1 MVLSKH
7 GGNLRGASLTCASS
21 FVPSVGGVP
30 CARTNTTSKPTAF
43 EVTSKRRK
51 GFPSETNVKRGER
64 VVGGRKELLEKLGR
78 NDPCPCGSGRRFQ
91 TLLHA
96 QRGVRRFRSRLLLL
110 GRRCGVVQGRPVDAL
125 CQPPN
130 KQLQRTV
137 KRHRVRAAS
146 GPFHYA
152 LAARWTAPRAAA
164 ELRR

>member
-1 MVLSKH
+1 VLRALGARYAHLTVSGSVKARWQLF
-7 GGNLRGASLTCASS
+7 GSVGNMR
-21 FVPSVGGVP
+21 VPIRQSVGGVP

-96 QRGVRRFRSRLLLL
+96 HRRVRRLRPRLLLL
-110 GRRCGVVQGRPVDAL
+110 GSSRIASCPKDRREGA
-125 CQPPN
+125 
-130 KQLQRTV
+130 
-137 KRHRVRAAS
+137 
-146 GPFHYA
+146 
-152 LAARWTAPRAAA
+152 
-164 ELRR
+164 